1 DSDTCR
7 ADERG
12 DLLLREFHA
21 AVAARELVLVDQAL
35 CDASR
40 KVEEDEVLDVAGAAA
55 DAPRKERE
63 ELAHRGGVVLEH
75 VHEIAAREVGPLL
88 QRQRGEDRRE
98 RKVIRDGRDIHRG
111 NAGTAVKDDRRKA
124 MRGASQGVGL
134 RASESMRGTPA
145 QMWGRCVIRITHRL
159 PRRWPKTHPTG

>member
-1 DSDTCR
+1 
-7 ADERG
+7 G

-75 VHEIAAREVGPLL
+75 VHEIAVRE
-88 QRQRGEDRRE
+88 GERHRLEHGGDL
-98 RKVIRDGRDIHRG
+98 HRG

-134 RASESMRGTPA
+134 RASESMRGTLA